1 MTMPMRA
8 SPVMLRPDVGAST
21 GFGLTEAE
29 RGVPGPV
36 QAARIRT
43 QANAMQ
49 DRIYSPRRS
58 QNGPVLIPT
67 LALG

>member
-1 MTMPMRA
+1 MPMRA
-8 SPVMLRPDVGAST
+8 SPVMLKPDVGAST
-21 GFGLTEAE
+21 GFGTTEAE

-36 QAARIRT
+36 QAARTKTPTRAAQI
-43 QANAMQ
+43 
-49 DRIYSPRRS
+49 RIYSPRRS